1 MKGNCSGCA
10 NFTGKDCLT
19 MTGPPRE
26 RFCYK
31 TLEDAIKTEYAL
43 IEYASRTQPPSGL
56 SSYRENCNKRI
67 KELEDIHGRRL

>member
-1 MKGNCSGCA
+1 MKRNCSGCA

-31 TLEDAIKTEYAL
+31 TLEDAIQAEYDMVD
-43 IEYASRTQPPSGL
+43 YASRTQPPSEL
-56 SSYRENCNKRI
+56 SSYKDKHKKRI
-67 KELEDIHGRRL
+67 KELEAIHARRI